1 MASSK
6 IVLFKGKKLSDGSRF
21 VALRLTFDR
30 KHKFVF
36 IENVLESQWDAANK
50 LVNRTHEHYKR
61 INNTIK
67 AKDSLAADLILQYE
81 SGKSDLTP
89 EKIINILKDV
99 KSSETFFDFFSD
111 YVEEQFKK
119 NQHHEATSVDGKG
132 KNIWS
137 FFYDKDFNVQFP
149 NLERENEKSI
159 FRKIVNQDIK
169 FSSIT
174 PSFLRNLAI
183 YLEVDGR
190 HSERNIFNHMNVI
203 RTVYNRAI
211 EAKAITR
218 ENYPFSGKSGYKMR
232 MPESQKI
239 ALEENEV
246 VALEKAKLKERT
258 DTWIHAKNSW
268 ILSLCWGGARI
279 SDVLKTKW
287 EQINPDSLT
296 YVMGKNNKPVEVPL
310 VERAKR
316 ILKYYEKYKDE
327 NKGYIFPE
335 MSKAN
340 LDDPKDVK
348 IKLKNAIRIYN
359 IWLKELAKEAKIKK
373 SLNNHLARHTFGNLS
388 GDKIPIQTLQLI
400 YRHSDIQTTI
410 NYQRHWMNKQKVG
423 EAVKTV
429 MNF

>member
-30 KHKFVF
+30 NHKFVF
-36 IENVLESQWDAANK
+36 IENIFESQWDAASK
-50 LVNRTHEHYKR
+50 LVNRTHAHYKR

-67 AKDSLAADLILQYE
+67 AKDALAADLILQYE

-89 EKIINILKDV
+89 EKIINTLKDV

-111 YVEEQFKK
+111 YVEEKFKK
-119 NQHHEATSVDGKG
+119 NQDHEATSLDGKG

-137 FFYDKDFNVQFP
+137 FFYDKDFNAEFP
-149 NLERENEKSI
+149 GLERDNEKSL
-159 FRKIVNQDIK
+159 FRKVVNKDIR
-169 FSSIT
+169 FTSIT

-183 YLEVDGR
+183 YLEIESE
-190 HSERNIFNHMNVI
+190 HSERSVFNHMNVI

-218 ENYPFSGKSGYKMR
+218 ENYPFSGKNGYKMR

-246 VALEKAKLKERT
+246 LALEKAKLKEKT

-279 SDVLKTKW
+279 SDVLQTKW
-287 EQINPDSLT
+287 EQINPESLT

-310 VERAKR
+310 VDRAKK

-340 LDDPKDVK
+340 LDDPKDIN

-359 IWLKELAKEAKIKK
+359 VWLKELAEEAGIKK

>member
-36 IENVLESQWDAANK
+36 IENVFENQWDAASK
-50 LVNRTHEHYKR
+50 LVNRSHTHYKR

-67 AKDSLAADLILQYE
+67 AKDALAADLILQYE

-89 EKIINILKDV
+89 EKIINTLKDV

-111 YVEEQFKK
+111 YVEEKFKK
-119 NQHHEATSVDGKG
+119 NQDHEATSLDGKG

-137 FFYDKDFNVQFP
+137 FFYDKDFNGEFP
-149 NLERENEKSI
+149 NLERENEKSL
-159 FRKIVNQDIK
+159 FRKVVNKDIR
-169 FSSIT
+169 FASIT

-183 YLEVDGR
+183 YLEVEGE
-190 HSERNIFNHMNVI
+190 HSERSVFNHMNVI

-211 EAKAITR
+211 ESKAITR
-218 ENYPFSGKSGYKMR
+218 ENYPFSGKGGYKMR

-246 VALEKAKLKERT
+246 LALEKANLKEKT

-268 ILSLCWGGARI
+268 VLSLCWGGARI
-279 SDVLKTKW
+279 SDVLQTKW
-287 EQINPDSLT
+287 EQINPESLT

-310 VERAKR
+310 VDRAKK

-340 LDDPKDVK
+340 LDDPKDIN

-359 IWLKELAKEAKIKK
+359 VWLKELAEEAGIKK

>member
-21 VALRLTFDR
+21 IALRLTFER

-81 SGKSDLTP
+81 SGKSDLSP

-119 NQHHEATSVDGKG
+119 NQHHEATSLDGKG

-137 FFYDKDFNVQFP
+137 FFYDKDFEDEFP
-149 NLERENEKSI
+149 GLERDPEKSL
-159 FRKIVNQDIK
+159 FRKVVNKDIK
-169 FSSIT
+169 FSAIT
-174 PSFLRNLAI
+174 SSFLRNLAI
-183 YLEVDGR
+183 YLEVECE
-190 HSERNIFNHMNVI
+190 HSERSVFNHMNVI

-211 EAKAITR
+211 ETKAITR
-218 ENYPFSGKSGYKMR
+218 ENYPFSGNSGYKMR

-287 EQINPDSLT
+287 DQINPESLS

-316 ILKYYEKYKDE
+316 ILKYYEKYKEE

-348 IKLKNAIRIYN
+348 IKIKNAIRIYN
-359 IWLKELAKEAKIKK
+359 VWLKELAKEAKIKK